1 MEETNGAGQGPV
13 PAAICLGSS
22 SERAAHAAKSNANL
36 AALQQSRIS
45 PGRFVRKQAKK
56 PQTIKGQQWKAQ
68 GAGQA
73 RTEPGPAW
81 ALSPKPAAAMS
92 WRWTEHRMPPIRPM
106 ADRIWRHARWRPCW
120 QAPGAAPL
128 MTWC

>member
-1 MEETNGAGQGPV
+1 MEGANGAGQGPV

-56 PQTIKGQQWKAQ
+56 PQTIKEQQWNAQ
-68 GAGQA
+68 WAGQA
-73 RTEPGPAW
+73 GPEPGPAW
-81 ALSPKPAAAMS
+81 ALSPKTAAAMS
-92 WRWTEHRMPPIRPM
+92 LRWTGDRVPPPPPLAGRKLRPPPG
-106 ADRIWRHARWRPCW
+106 RP
-120 QAPGAAPL
+120 G
-128 MTWC
+128 